1 MKEYN
6 LSTEEI
12 TKVIALY
19 SKITSPE
26 KRIYA
31 QGYLNGLGDMN
42 ALLFSQ
48 QCNDDKTKNRDQP
61 ERKTG

>member
-6 LSTEEI
+6 LSTDEI

-26 KRIYA
+26 KRMYA
-31 QGYLNGLGDMN
+31 QGYLNGLGDMST
-42 ALLFSQ
+42 LFSQ
-48 QCNDDKTKNRDQP
+48 QCENENKDQP
-61 ERKTG
+61 PDGKRAS